1 MRFAVLYPLIAAFL
15 IVRLILPAFH
25 GKKAR
30 AILITSIIPGALF
43 PAVARFIGGSMVAP
57 DLPQAVMVVGGVLQN
72 YTFCLFALVV
82 IREAASIPARILG
95 LPLAALGRLRILSLS
110 IIAVAVFSALYGTWL
125 AAGSLVVRE
134 VTIDVK
140 GLDPRLEGTRIV
152 QLSDLHISSAF
163 RGERLARI
171 VRESNALKPDL
182 VAITGDFV
190 DGTVKERRDDLAAL
204 KNLKA
209 PYGVWGC
216 EGNHEHYVDYEGW
229 REELPKLGVKMLYNA
244 HETIEVNGAPVVI
257 AGVLDPMGAL
267 RFDREKPDAAKA
279 LAGAP
284 EAAFRLM
291 LAHQPKLAPR
301 IAERVDLILSGHTHG
316 GQIFLLNPI
325 VSKLNDGFVSGLY
338 VLKDGVKLY
347 VSPGTNVW
355 NGFLLR
361 LGTADEITLITLKAA
376 QKETEEAAG
385 AEADAKSNAKIKAKA
400 GGA

>member
-1 MRFAVLYPLIAAFL
+1 M
-15 IVRLILPAFH
+15 
-25 GKKAR
+25 
-30 AILITSIIPGALF
+30 
-43 PAVARFIGGSMVAP
+43 
-57 DLPQAVMVVGGVLQN
+57 
-72 YTFCLFALVV
+72 
-82 IREAASIPARILG
+82 
-95 LPLAALGRLRILSLS
+95 
-110 IIAVAVFSALYGTWL
+110 
-125 AAGSLVVRE
+125 
-134 VTIDVK
+134 
-140 GLDPRLEGTRIV
+140 
-152 QLSDLHISSAF
+152 
-163 RGERLARI
+163 
-171 VRESNALKPDL
+171 
-182 VAITGDFV
+182 
-190 DGTVKERRDDLAAL
+190 
-204 KNLKA
+204 
-209 PYGVWGC
+209 
-216 EGNHEHYVDYEGW
+216 
-229 REELPKLGVKMLYNA
+229 
-244 HETIEVNGAPVVI
+244 NGAPVVI
-257 AGVLDPMGAL
+257 AGVLDLMGAL